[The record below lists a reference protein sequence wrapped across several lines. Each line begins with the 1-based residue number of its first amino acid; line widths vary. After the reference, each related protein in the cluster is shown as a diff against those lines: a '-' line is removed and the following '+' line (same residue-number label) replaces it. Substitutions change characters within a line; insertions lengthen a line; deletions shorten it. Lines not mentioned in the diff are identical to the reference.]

1 MYAWGGNG
9 GDRVARAL
17 KACRAFLRS
26 LIRPDVRGV
35 GQ

>member
-9 GDRVARAL
+9 GDRMVRAL
-17 KACRAFLRS
+17 KVFRALLRS